1 LESTGLEN
9 KNHNTPGEDE
19 DVLLGIPA
27 YNEEL
32 SIGSVHEEN

>member
-1 LESTGLEN
+1 MISTELE
-9 KNHNTPGEDE
+9 KKDHNTPEEDE

-32 SIGSVHEEN
+32 SIGSVHEGI